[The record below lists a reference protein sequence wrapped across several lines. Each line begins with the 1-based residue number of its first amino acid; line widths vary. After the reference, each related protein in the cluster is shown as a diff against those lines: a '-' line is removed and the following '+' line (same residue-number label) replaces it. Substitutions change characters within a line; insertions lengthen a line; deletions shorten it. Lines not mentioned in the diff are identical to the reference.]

1 MVFVSKEPEMFEG
14 KIKLSILI
22 DGEELLSDYCYPDE
36 ADQIAVNA
44 VGTIILGFTRYLLKQ
59 APNVRHP
66 DITQLRQ
73 SINRSS
79 KSPYKVIEANLAV
92 IRKHLPGGRLKN
104 ACHSKMQQVE
114 ELIEYMRS
122 MEPQNVKP

>member
-1 MVFVSKEPEMFEG
+1 MKFLDRYIRFVDWLNE
-14 KIKLSILI
+14 KIGRGIAWLTT
-22 DGEELLSDYCYPDE
+22 LL
-36 ADQIAVNA
+36 VLV
-44 VGTIILGFTRYLLKQ
+44 VGYDVFTRYLLKQ